1 MCSNDDYCNLR
12 KDAWGEN
19 DEGCGL
25 LRTWEALAY

>member
-1 MCSNDDYCNLR
+1 MCSNDDCAILEKVY
-12 KDAWGEN
+12 GEN